1 MNIISDINFLSND
14 SIWILGKSFNQI
26 NDRNV
31 TDYDDEMDII
41 IKYAI
46 YFLVKLII

>member
-1 MNIISDINFLSND
+1 MIYNISDINFLSNI
-14 SIWILGKSFNQI
+14 SLEQNNN
-26 NDRNV
+26 NDEF
-31 TDYDDEMDII
+31 DMF